1 MIIYNDNDNLVIIV
15 IIMIFTVYVAPV
27 KEKER
32 RFMGAIK
39 NSKKLRKILR
49 LKFQKCLTIYKHAFS

>member
-1 MIIYNDNDNLVIIV
+1 M
-15 IIMIFTVYVAPV
+15 MIFTVYVAPV

-39 NSKKLRKILR
+39 NSKKLWKILR
-49 LKFQKCLTIYKHAFS
+49 LKFKKCLTIYKHAFS

>member
-1 MIIYNDNDNLVIIV
+1 MIIIIIV

-39 NSKKLRKILR
+39 NSKKLWKILR
-49 LKFQKCLTIYKHAFS
+49 LKFKKCLTIYKHAFS

>member
-1 MIIYNDNDNLVIIV
+1 MIMIIVIIV

-32 RFMGAIK
+32 RFMGAIIKIVKSYGK
-39 NSKKLRKILR
+39 NLR
-49 LKFQKCLTIYKHAFS
+49 LKFKKCLTIYKHAFS